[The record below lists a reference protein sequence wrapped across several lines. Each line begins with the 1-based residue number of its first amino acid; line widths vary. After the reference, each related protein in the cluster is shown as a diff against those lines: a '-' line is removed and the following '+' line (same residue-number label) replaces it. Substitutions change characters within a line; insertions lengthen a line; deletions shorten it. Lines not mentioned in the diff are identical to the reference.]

1 MTEYTNISRAFKVAE
16 PDLQQRDQESA
27 KQLAF
32 ALKKT
37 KEWQI
42 KLEEALC
49 EVFPLETYIRAR
61 PDVEKTF
68 NGESQKIIEHFVRT
82 GIKEID
88 IKAESQK
95 HKLGLYQ
102 HVKEAAVLLKD
113 ICHEKNEVAYKTTE
127 SCLRNIDFSKT
138 SKPKT
143 RSEARKLSLLRTK
156 GNLSNLKSNQD
167 HEFAIKHTLCHY
179 KSNAVC
185 TWIPKNGCSNLRY
198 SVSKE
203 NGAISSI
210 DEIEWIHRNNDCFNA
225 NTKEALQADYTFIIL
240 RNPFKRLLS
249 FFLDKL
255 CHPQEEQTE
264 GSYQHAQE
272 TFSFSENNSFL
283 DFINYIW
290 ENPNSIYND
299 EHTRPQ
305 CDFLLYRQYDDY
317 FALEGIDAANLRI
330 YEMTGIKIDDIRD
343 KNSIFTSKGREYSQ
357 EITNTTQANKIKVSL
372 ENNKVPFA
380 ENMYSN
386 EMLKKVS
393 TLYLQDILLYCN
405 EIESDIPELDYWI
418 RRTISDE

>member
-32 ALKKT
+32 ELKKT
-37 KEWQI
+37 KEWQK

-49 EVFPLETYIRAR
+49 EVFPLETYIQAR
-61 PDVEKTF
+61 PDVEKTI

-138 SKPKT
+138 SKPKI
-143 RSEARKLSLLRTK
+143 RSEVRKLSLLRTK

-167 HEFAIKHTLCHY
+167 HEFAIKHTLYHY

-203 NGAISSI
+203 NGAISSV

-225 NTKEALQADYTFIIL
+225 NTKESLKADYTFIIL

-272 TFSFSENNSFL
+272 TFNFSENNSFL

-317 FALEGIDAANLRI
+317 FALEGIDAANARI

-343 KNSIFTSKGREYSQ
+343 KNSIFTSKGCEYTSAISSNTKAS
-357 EITNTTQANKIKVSL
+357 EIKTYLDQNIVPMVDNMFTQDMI
-372 ENNKVPFA
+372 
-380 ENMYSN
+380 
-386 EMLKKVS
+386 KKVA
-393 TLYLQDILLYCN
+393 TLYLHDIILYYN
-405 EIESDIPELDYWI
+405 EIQGGDIELNQWI
-418 RRTISDE
+418 SKAIADK

>member
-27 KQLAF
+27 EQLAF
-32 ALKKT
+32 ELKKT
-37 KEWQI
+37 KERQK
-42 KLEEALC
+42 KLEEALY
-49 EVFPLETYIRAR
+49 EVFPLETYIQAR

-68 NGESQKIIEHFVRT
+68 DGESQKIVEHFVQT
-82 GIKEID
+82 GINEID

-95 HKLGLYQ
+95 NKLGLYQ
-102 HVKEAAVLLKD
+102 YVKEAAVLLKD
-113 ICHEKNEVAYKTTE
+113 ICHEKNEAAYKTTE

-143 RSEARKLSLLRTK
+143 KSEARTLSLLRTK

-357 EITNTTQANKIKVSL
+357 EITSTTQANKIKVSL
-372 ENNKVPFA
+372 DNNKVPFA

-418 RRTISDE
+418 RRAISDE

>member
-1 MTEYTNISRAFKVAE
+1 MTEYTNISRAFRVAE

-32 ALKKT
+32 ELEKT
-37 KEWQI
+37 KEWQK

-49 EVFPLETYIRAR
+49 EVFPLETYIQAR

-68 NGESQKIIEHFVRT
+68 DGESQKIIEHFVRT
-82 GIKEID
+82 GINEID
-88 IKAESQK
+88 IKAASQK

-127 SCLRNIDFSKT
+127 SCLMNIDFSKT

-143 RSEARKLSLLRTK
+143 RSETRKLSLLRTK
-156 GNLSNLKSNQD
+156 GNLSNLKSNQE
-167 HEFAIKHTLCHY
+167 HEFAIKHTLYHY

-225 NTKEALQADYTFIIL
+225 NTKEALQADYTFIVL

-357 EITNTTQANKIKVSL
+357 EITNTTQANKIKASL

-418 RRTISDE
+418 KRTISDE

>member
-32 ALKKT
+32 ELKKT
-37 KEWQI
+37 KEWQK

-49 EVFPLETYIRAR
+49 EVFPLETYIQAR

-68 NGESQKIIEHFVRT
+68 DGESQKIIEHFVRT
-82 GIKEID
+82 GINEID
-88 IKAESQK
+88 IKAASQK

-143 RSEARKLSLLRTK
+143 RSETRKLSLLRTK

-203 NGAISSI
+203 NGAISSV

-225 NTKEALQADYTFIIL
+225 NTKESLQADYTFIIL

-357 EITNTTQANKIKVSL
+357 EITSTTQANKIKVSL
-372 ENNKVPFA
+372 ENNKVPFV

>member
-1 MTEYTNISRAFKVAE
+1 MTEYTNISRTFKVAE
-16 PDLQQRDQESA
+16 PDLQQRDQESTE
-27 KQLAF
+27 QLAF
-32 ALKKT
+32 ELKKT
-37 KEWQI
+37 KERQK
-42 KLEEALC
+42 KLEAALY
-49 EVFPLETYIRAR
+49 EVFPLETYIQAR

-68 NGESQKIIEHFVRT
+68 DGESQKIIEHFVRT
-82 GIKEID
+82 GINEID

-143 RSEARKLSLLRTK
+143 SSEARKLSLLRTK

-255 CHPQEEQTE
+255 CHPQDEQTE

-305 CDFLLYRQYDDY
+305 CDFLLYQQYDDY

-343 KNSIFTSKGREYSQ
+343 KNSIFTSKGREYSH
-357 EITNTTQANKIKVSL
+357 EITSTTEANKIKVSL

>member
-1 MTEYTNISRAFKVAE
+1 MTEYTNISRAFQVAE

-32 ALKKT
+32 ELKKT
-37 KEWQI
+37 KEWQK

-49 EVFPLETYIRAR
+49 EVFPLETYIQAR

-68 NGESQKIIEHFVRT
+68 DGESQKIIEHFVRT

-127 SCLRNIDFSKT
+127 SCLRNIDFSKR
-138 SKPKT
+138 SKPKI

-156 GNLSNLKSNQD
+156 GNLSNLKSNQE

-225 NTKEALQADYTFIIL
+225 NTKESLKADYTFIIL

-272 TFSFSENNSFL
+272 TFNFSENNSFL
-283 DFINYIW
+283 DFVNYIW

-317 FALEGIDAANLRI
+317 FALEGIDVANLRI
-330 YEMTGIKIDDIRD
+330 YEKTGIKIDDIRD
-343 KNSIFTSKGREYSQ
+343 NNSIFTSKGREYSQ
-357 EITNTTQANKIKVSL
+357 EITSTTQANKIKVSL
-372 ENNKVPFA
+372 ENNKVPFV

>member
-32 ALKKT
+32 ELKKT
-37 KEWQI
+37 KEWQK

-49 EVFPLETYIRAR
+49 EVFPLETYIQAR

-68 NGESQKIIEHFVRT
+68 NGESQKIIEHFVQT
-82 GIKEID
+82 GINEID
-88 IKAESQK
+88 IKAEGQK
-95 HKLGLYQ
+95 NKLGLYQ
-102 HVKEAAVLLKD
+102 YVKEAAILLKD
-113 ICHEKNEVAYKTTE
+113 ICHEKNEAAYKTTE

-138 SKPKT
+138 SKPKI
-143 RSEARKLSLLRTK
+143 RPEVRKLSLLRTK

-225 NTKEALQADYTFIIL
+225 NTKESLQADYTFIIL

-330 YEMTGIKIDDIRD
+330 YEKTGIKIDDIRD
-343 KNSIFTSKGREYSQ
+343 NNSIFTSKGREYSQ
-357 EITNTTQANKIKVSL
+357 EITSTTQANKIKVSL
-372 ENNKVPFA
+372 DNNKVPFA

>member
-1 MTEYTNISRAFKVAE
+1 MTEYTNISRAFRVAE

-27 KQLAF
+27 KELAF
-32 ALKKT
+32 ELKKT
-37 KEWQI
+37 KEWQK

-49 EVFPLETYIRAR
+49 EVFPLETYIQAR

-68 NGESQKIIEHFVRT
+68 DGESQKIIEHFVRT
-82 GIKEID
+82 GINEID

-113 ICHEKNEVAYKTTE
+113 ICHEKNEAAYKTTE
-127 SCLRNIDFSKT
+127 SCLMNIDFSKT

-143 RSEARKLSLLRTK
+143 RSETRRLSLLRTK

-179 KSNAVC
+179 KSNTVC

-203 NGAISSI
+203 NGAISSV

-225 NTKEALQADYTFIIL
+225 NTKESLKADYTFIIL

-272 TFSFSENNSFL
+272 TFNFSENNSFL

-330 YEMTGIKIDDIRD
+330 YEKTGIKIDDIRD
-343 KNSIFTSKGREYSQ
+343 NNSIFTSKGREYSQ
-357 EITNTTQANKIKVSL
+357 EITSTTQANKIKVSL
-372 ENNKVPFA
+372 ENNKVPFV

-418 RRTISDE
+418 RRAISDE

>member
-27 KQLAF
+27 EQLAF
-32 ALKKT
+32 ELKKT
-37 KEWQI
+37 KERQK
-42 KLEEALC
+42 KLEEALY
-49 EVFPLETYIRAR
+49 EVFPLETYIQAR

-68 NGESQKIIEHFVRT
+68 DGESQKIVEHFVQT
-82 GIKEID
+82 GINEID

-95 HKLGLYQ
+95 NKLGLYQ
-102 HVKEAAVLLKD
+102 YVKEAAVLLKD
-113 ICHEKNEVAYKTTE
+113 ICHEKNEAAYKTTE

-143 RSEARKLSLLRTK
+143 KSEARTLSLLRTK

-264 GSYQHAQE
+264 GSYKHAQE
-272 TFSFSENNSFL
+272 TFNFSENNSFL

-357 EITNTTQANKIKVSL
+357 EITSTTQANKIKVSL
-372 ENNKVPFA
+372 DNNKVPFA

-405 EIESDIPELDYWI
+405 EIESKIPELDYWI

>member
-27 KQLAF
+27 EQLAF
-32 ALKKT
+32 ELKKT
-37 KEWQI
+37 KERQK
-42 KLEEALC
+42 KLEEALY
-49 EVFPLETYIRAR
+49 EVFPLETYIQAR
-61 PDVEKTF
+61 PDVEKTYD
-68 NGESQKIIEHFVRT
+68 GESQKIVEHFVQT
-82 GIKEID
+82 GINEID

-95 HKLGLYQ
+95 NKLGLYQ
-102 HVKEAAVLLKD
+102 YIKEAAVLLKD

-143 RSEARKLSLLRTK
+143 KSEARTLSLLRTK
-156 GNLSNLKSNQD
+156 GNISNLKSNQD

-317 FALEGIDAANLRI
+317 FALEEIDAANLRI

-357 EITNTTQANKIKVSL
+357 EITSTTQANKIKVSL

-418 RRTISDE
+418 RRAISDE

>member
-1 MTEYTNISRAFKVAE
+1 M
-16 PDLQQRDQESA
+16 
-27 KQLAF
+27 
-32 ALKKT
+32 
-37 KEWQI
+37 
-42 KLEEALC
+42 
-49 EVFPLETYIRAR
+49 
-61 PDVEKTF
+61 
-68 NGESQKIIEHFVRT
+68 
-82 GIKEID
+82 
-88 IKAESQK
+88 
-95 HKLGLYQ
+95 
-102 HVKEAAVLLKD
+102 
-113 ICHEKNEVAYKTTE
+113 
-127 SCLRNIDFSKT
+127 
-138 SKPKT
+138 
-143 RSEARKLSLLRTK
+143 
-156 GNLSNLKSNQD
+156 
-167 HEFAIKHTLCHY
+167 
-179 KSNAVC
+179 
-185 TWIPKNGCSNLRY
+185 
-198 SVSKE
+198 SKE

-225 NTKEALQADYTFIIL
+225 NTKEALQAYYTFIIL

-264 GSYQHAQE
+264 GSYKHAQE

-330 YEMTGIKIDDIRD
+330 YEKTGIKIDDIRD

-357 EITNTTQANKIKVSL
+357 EITSTTQANKIKVSL
-372 ENNKVPFA
+372 DNNKVPFA

-418 RRTISDE
+418 RRAISDE

>member
-1 MTEYTNISRAFKVAE
+1 MTEYTNISRAFRVAE
-16 PDLQQRDQESA
+16 PDLQQHDQESA

-32 ALKKT
+32 ELKKT
-37 KEWQI
+37 KEWQK

-49 EVFPLETYIRAR
+49 EVFPLETYIQAR

-68 NGESQKIIEHFVRT
+68 DGESQKIIEHFVRT
-82 GIKEID
+82 GINEID
-88 IKAESQK
+88 IKEANQE

-127 SCLRNIDFSKT
+127 SCLMNIDFSKT

-143 RSEARKLSLLRTK
+143 RSETRKLSLLRTK

-255 CHPQEEQTE
+255 CHPQEEQTD
-264 GSYQHAQE
+264 GSYKHAQE

-357 EITNTTQANKIKVSL
+357 EITSTTQANKIKVSL
-372 ENNKVPFA
+372 DNNKVPFA

-418 RRTISDE
+418 RRAISDE

>member
-27 KQLAF
+27 EQLAF
-32 ALKKT
+32 ELKKT
-37 KEWQI
+37 KERQK
-42 KLEEALC
+42 KLEEALY
-49 EVFPLETYIRAR
+49 EVFPLETYIQAR

-68 NGESQKIIEHFVRT
+68 DGESQKIVEHFVQT
-82 GIKEID
+82 GINEID

-95 HKLGLYQ
+95 NKLGLYQ
-102 HVKEAAVLLKD
+102 YVKEAAVLLKD
-113 ICHEKNEVAYKTTE
+113 ICHEKNEAAYKTTE

-143 RSEARKLSLLRTK
+143 KSEARTLSLLRTK

-264 GSYQHAQE
+264 GSYKHAQE

-357 EITNTTQANKIKVSL
+357 EITCTTQANKIKVSL
-372 ENNKVPFA
+372 ENNKVPFV